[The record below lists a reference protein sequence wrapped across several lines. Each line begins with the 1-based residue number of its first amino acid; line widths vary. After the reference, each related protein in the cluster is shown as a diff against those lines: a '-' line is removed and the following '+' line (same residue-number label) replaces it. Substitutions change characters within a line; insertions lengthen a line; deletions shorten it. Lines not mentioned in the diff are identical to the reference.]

1 MEHETRSKPAI
12 AHQPRPVEHQ
22 GVDPRSL
29 SAPCHASAAAA
40 CCSAAS
46 STLRS
51 SVTAV
56 CDARYRRS
64 LMDLHSQQ
72 RTRETHTRQHMGHG
86 QRGVCACRK
95 RQDSKCGCRHAHWR
109 QSGARGAH
117 SPITPRWLSGSDAS
131 GRGWGNACSS
141 DALPDWCRSLTPAW
155 PHVSAM
161 PASRLRGMAWRR
173 AASARSANADLTFS
187 LPCVRSALPPRA
199 TTRDASR
206 TLGR

>member
-12 AHQPRPVEHQ
+12 AHQPRPAEHQ
-22 GVDPRSL
+22 GVGPRSL

-86 QRGVCACRK
+86 QRGVCACWK

-131 GRGWGNACSS
+131 GRGWGKACRKRQGKSRTRFAPLRS
-141 DALPDWCRSLTPAW
+141 QSRTRPDCAPKL
-155 PHVSAM
+155 
-161 PASRLRGMAWRR
+161 ASRMPIGGITRVCCGGRQKVRLTWQAVPEGLW
-173 AASARSANADLTFS
+173 ARVSQTH
-187 LPCVRSALPPRA
+187 P
-199 TTRDASR
+199 
-206 TLGR
+206 